1 MQIQCDTR
9 EHKSE
14 WVRIE
19 KQFKELG
26 VQYFR
31 SKLFVGDYM
40 NLDNPRL
47 VIDRKKDLNELCGN
61 VCQQHER
68 FRAELVRA
76 QEQGIKIIILCE
88 NGKDITCLED
98 VMFWTNPR
106 HSEWIRKLR
115 MKHMKYRHLSQSDF
129 IQALKSEGVPKNE
142 LIPPTSGEQLYKSFR
157 TIQNEYNVSFAFC
170 APEETGKEIIR
181 LLGGG

>member
-47 VIDRKKDLNELCGN
+47 VIDRKK
-61 VCQQHER
+61 
-68 FRAELVRA
+68 
-76 QEQGIKIIILCE
+76 I
-88 NGKDITCLED
+88 
-98 VMFWTNPR
+98 
-106 HSEWIRKLR
+106 
-115 MKHMKYRHLSQSDF
+115 
-129 IQALKSEGVPKNE
+129 
-142 LIPPTSGEQLYKSFR
+142 
-157 TIQNEYNVSFAFC
+157 
-170 APEETGKEIIR
+170 
-181 LLGGG
+181 